1 MAIRAAQPQKTVSRN
16 GFMIAVLGGVST
28 AIGVFYVATILRY
41 LYPSGANTPK
51 LTVEVNDTGVTD
63 PNSGSLLAFSNGVA
77 GPFEYPMVPDKSVV
91 VGVFVEK
98 ITASGPVATDNLRV
112 VEQTCTHLGCP
123 VSWVAADNRF
133 ECPCHGSQF
142 NRNLSV
148 YHGPANNPLHTHA
161 FDLSGTNLTIMGRNS

>member
-1 MAIRAAQPQKTVSRN
+1 MITVLSAI
-16 GFMIAVLGGVST
+16 GT
-28 AIGVFYVATILRY
+28 AIGVFYVGVILRY
-41 LYPSGANTPK
+41 LYPSGSNTPH
-51 LTVEVNDTGVTD
+51 LTVLVNDQGVID
-63 PNSGSLLAFSNGVA
+63 PNSGTRLPFKNGVA
-77 GPFEYPMVPDKSVV
+77 GPFEYPTVPDKSVV

-98 ITASGPVATDNLRV
+98 ITANGPVEAANLRI

-148 YHGPANNPLHTHA
+148 YHGPAPDPLHTHS
-161 FDLSGTNLTIMGRNS
+161 FDLSGNKLTIMGRNS